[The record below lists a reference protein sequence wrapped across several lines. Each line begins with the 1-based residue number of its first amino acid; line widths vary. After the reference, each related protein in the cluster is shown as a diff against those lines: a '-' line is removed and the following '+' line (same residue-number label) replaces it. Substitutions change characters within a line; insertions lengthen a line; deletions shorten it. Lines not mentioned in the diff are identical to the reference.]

1 MFSTALPLAAI
12 GAPAKFLGT
21 GLDYAVIIV
30 YFVAVMGFGLWF
42 GRYTKGTK
50 DFFFG
55 GRRFAW
61 WLIAFSCVATTVG
74 SYSFVKY
81 SAAAYKYGICST
93 QSYLNDWFWMPI
105 LLLIWLPI
113 IYFRRILSI
122 PEYFEE
128 RFGSKTRVAA
138 TCIILLY
145 LIGYIGINLITL
157 GRTLET
163 LLGWNVMVGA
173 SVTAVA
179 VALYVYAGGQTAVIM
194 TDLVQGIILLIAGLG
209 VFLAGVW
216 HLGGFSSFWGLLP
229 ETHKYAFSEFSSPD
243 KFSFIGIYVQDG
255 LANTGAFML
264 MNQGIVMRFLSLR
277 SVKDARKMAVAWI
290 LVLAPLAAVA
300 VSGGGWIARALVA
313 HGDMAAAD
321 ITPKAAFIKTAY
333 FLCRPGVF
341 GFVLAALTAALMS
354 TADTLINAVSAIFV
368 NDIWRRYVRPEADDR
383 HHLKVARIVS
393 LAAAGFGLALVPVFA
408 HDSIYGAHGMFTA
421 AVTPPIVVAIL
432 YGILWKRYSPAAAF
446 TTLVGGA
453 VLIGLSFVWPHQ
465 LIGPLAF
472 GMGPGSYKFMRA
484 LYGLIV
490 SGVLGFVV
498 TLFTKPRP
506 VEEIVGLVNGTQLDA
521 MRRFKGGEPNQE
533 VGESVMLVLQ
543 LDPELDEETIRVP
556 VSAMES
562 MRAHPDDMIY
572 ACDPR
577 WWFGG
582 LRSVHVR
589 LGDAATDETI
599 VHMSPAAAD
608 TAHFHQGQRV
618 VLDKIM

>member
-1 MFSTALPLAAI
+1 MLVAAMSP
-12 GAPAKFLGT
+12 GTMGPGSNFLGT
-21 GLDYAVIIV
+21 GLDYAVIVV

-105 LLLIWLPI
+105 LLLVWLPI

-122 PEYFEE
+122 PEYFEA
-128 RFGSKTRVAA
+128 RFGPRTRLAA

-209 VFLAGVW
+209 LFLAGVW
-216 HLGGFSSFWGLLP
+216 RLGGFSSFWGLLP
-229 ETHKYAFSEFSSPD
+229 QSHKYAFSAFNAPD

-264 MNQGIVMRFLSLR
+264 MNQGIIMRFLSLR
-277 SVKDARKMAVAWI
+277 SVKDARKMAVWWI

-300 VSGGGWIARALVA
+300 TSGGGWIARALVA
-313 HGDMAAAD
+313 NGELHVEAKEAFV
-321 ITPKAAFIKTAY
+321 KAAY

-368 NDIWRRYVRPEADDR
+368 NDIWRRYVRPQADDR
-383 HHLKVARIVS
+383 HHLRVARIVS
-393 LAAAGFGLALVPVFA
+393 LAAAGLGLALVPFFA
-408 HDSIYGAHGMFTA
+408 NDSIYGAHGKFTA

-432 YGILWKRYSPAAAF
+432 YGALWKRYSPAAAF

-453 VLIGLSFVWPHQ
+453 ALIGVSFIWPQQ
-465 LIGPLAF
+465 LIGPLSF

-490 SGVLGFVV
+490 SGALGFVM

-506 VEEIVGLVNGTQLDA
+506 AAEIIGLVNGTQLDA
-521 MRRFKGGEPNQE
+521 MRLFKGGEPNRE
-533 VGESVMLVLQ
+533 PGEKVTLTLR
-543 LDPELDEETIRVP
+543 LDRELDEETIRVP
-556 VSAMES
+556 AAAMDA
-562 MRAHPDDMIY
+562 MRARPGDLIY

-589 LGDAATDETI
+589 LGE
-599 VHMSPAAAD
+599 AAD
-608 TAHFHQGQRV
+608 SENVVRMAPEAADSAHFREGQQV